1 MKTDI
6 AVLGGG
12 PGGYSAAFRA
22 ADLGA
27 EVVIVEQR
35 GRLGGLCLH
44 EGCIPSKA
52 LLHVGRGIAR
62 ADELA
67 EWGVRYDRPP
77 AIDVDALRD
86 RKNRCIGALA
96 GGLDNLARQRK
107 VRVIRARAA
116 LEGSGTLRLDGEGL
130 DDDRLESDAI
140 ILATGSLPLV
150 PPPLRIDSER
160 LMTSREALAL
170 PEIPQTLL
178 VIGGAYV
185 GLEMATTYARL
196 GSRVTVVEMLDRLMS
211 GADADLVKPLRQAI
225 EPLMEQILLGT
236 KVESV
241 REQNGRL
248 EVTMTRE
255 GRRQTGTYDRVL
267 VAVGHR
273 PCLDGIALEST
284 GVEIGPDGFVKVDG
298 QQRTTDGRIFAVGDI
313 AGAPLLAHK
322 AFKQGLVAAEVIVT
336 GRGAFDARAIPQV
349 VFTDP
354 EVAWVGVTESQVRD
368 EGLAVDV
375 ARYPWAASGRA
386 QTLGRTEGLTK
397 LLFQRDTGRL
407 VGAGIVGADCGDL
420 IAECALAIEGGLRA
434 RDLADTVH
442 QHPTL
447 SETVADAAA
456 AWLGEATEIAPR
468 HRAAAKEG
476 KP

>member
-35 GRLGGLCLH
+35 GPLGGLCLH

-52 LLHVGRGIAR
+52 LLHVSRGIAR
-62 ADELA
+62 VEELA
-67 EWGVRYDRPP
+67 EWGVRYDARPT
-77 AIDVDALRD
+77 IDVDTLRD
-86 RKNRCIGALA
+86 RKDRSIGALA
-96 GGLDNLARQRK
+96 GGLGHLAGQRK
-107 VRVIRARAA
+107 VRVIHARGT
-116 LEGSGTLRLDGEGL
+116 LEGPGALRLDGENL
-130 DDDRLESDAI
+130 DDDRLECDTL
-140 ILATGSLPLV
+140 ILATGSLPVV
-150 PPPLRIDSER
+150 PGPMKVDSER

-170 PEIPQTLL
+170 PEIPETLL

-185 GLEMATTYARL
+185 GLEMATTFVRL
-196 GSRVTVVEMLDRLMS
+196 GSRVTIVEMLDRLMP
-211 GADADLVKPLRQAI
+211 GADADLVKPLRQAL
-225 EPLMEQILLGT
+225 EPLAESIMLAT
-236 KVESV
+236 TVESIKT
-241 REQNGRL
+241 RKDRL
-248 EVTMTRE
+248 DVTMTRAGE
-255 GRRQTGTYDRVL
+255 KRSETYDRVL

-273 PCLDGIALEST
+273 PSLEGIGLEST
-284 GVEIGPDGFVKVDG
+284 EVEVGDDGFVKVDR
-298 QQRTTDGRIFAVGDI
+298 QQRTTDGRVFAVGDI
-313 AGAPLLAHK
+313 AGPPLLAHK

-336 GRGAFDARAIPQV
+336 GRGAFDMRAVPQV

-354 EVAWVGVTESQVRD
+354 EIAWVGVTEAQVRD
-368 EGLAVDV
+368 EGLDVDV

-386 QTLGRTEGLTK
+386 QAIGRTDGLTK
-397 LLFQRDTGRL
+397 LLFERDTGRL
-407 VGAGIVGADCGDL
+407 VGAGLVGADCGEL
-420 IAECALAIEGGLRA
+420 IAECSLAIEAGLRA

-447 SETVADAAA
+447 SETVANAAA

-468 HRAAAKEG
+468 KRAASKEG
-476 KP
+476 H